1 MKEMRIKRW
10 KSEVEK
16 NKDPSLTTILGQRNS
31 DSWHVRAGEWDNLM
45 QIQCLKGDFAVCYV
59 GDE

>member
-10 KSEVEK
+10 RSEVEK